1 VSRGST
7 LEAAAA
13 DHRDAIEGVVRA
25 LEALDSSLWAIPR
38 NPGKWAPAEIAE
50 HLRLA
55 YEPLLAELDGGSGY
69 VLRVRGW
76 KRLLARWRYLPVILE
91 RGVFPPGVRAPREAR
106 PAGHAAS
113 PAAAA
118 ARLAESAS
126 RFERRLFEA
135 QESGP
140 VRLTH
145 AYFGKLAAPQ
155 ILRLLA
161 GPARH
166 HREQLPAGAARTGP

>member
-1 VSRGST
+1 MSRRLT
-7 LEAAAA
+7 LEETAA
-13 DHRDAIEGVVRA
+13 DHREAIEDVVRA
-25 LEALDSSLWAIPR
+25 LESLDSNLWAIAR
-38 NPGKWAPAEIAE
+38 QPGKWSPAEVAE
-50 HLRLA
+50 HLCLS
-55 YEPLLAELDGGSGY
+55 YDPLFTELDGGSGY
-69 VLRVRGW
+69 VLRVQGW

-106 PAGHAAS
+106 PVGHAAS
-113 PAAAA
+113 AQLAA

-126 RFERRLFEA
+126 RFERRLIEA
-135 QESGP
+135 QTSGP

-161 GPARH
+161 VHARH
-166 HREQLPAGAARTGP
+166 HRRQLPAGPARTGP